1 MPGQQRGSAR
11 PQLDPTLHEAELA
24 LTTGRLDRAEGL
36 FLERL
41 GVTPSDALAVV
52 GLAQVALERGDE
64 PRALELGRW
73 ALRLDPAEDQ
83 AVRFVSRLEEVMRYR
98 GDEPPA
104 TASTPPDGVPAPRD
118 VAADTEG
125 P

>member
-1 MPGQQRGSAR
+1 MRGQPGSAWS
-11 PQLDPTLHEAELA
+11 QLDPVLQEAELA
-24 LTTGRLDRAEGL
+24 LTAGRLDRSEVL

-41 GVTPSDALAVV
+41 TAAPTDALAVV
-52 GLAQVALERGDE
+52 GLAQVALERGDDT
-64 PRALELGRW
+64 RALALARW
-73 ALRLDPAEDQ
+73 ALRLDPTEDQ